1 MKNDDRSNEND
12 KDIKGNQVKA
22 EYQHDIDNGS
32 KSELPEYRIVRM
44 AKEHIDGVY
53 EVESLSFAIPWSK
66 NSFIQELKNPLAYYL
81 VILSGDQV
89 AAFGGFWKVLDE
101 AHVNNIA
108 VHPDFRGKH
117 LGDMIVEAMT
127 KLAAQIEIR
136 EMTLEV
142 RASNTPAKNLY
153 SKYGFKML
161 GVRKEYYLDN
171 KEDALLMFKKIG
183 DN

>member
-1 MKNDDRSNEND
+1 MKNDISEY
-12 KDIKGNQVKA
+12 KVVK
-22 EYQHDIDNGS
+22 
-32 KSELPEYRIVRM
+32 M

-53 EVESLSFAIPWSK
+53 EVESLSFATPWSK
-66 NSFIQELKNPLAYYL
+66 NSFMQELKNPLANYL
-81 VILSGDQV
+81 VILQGNKV

-101 AHVNNIA
+101 GHVNNIA

-117 LGDMIVEAMT
+117 LGDIIVKAMT
-127 KLAAQIEIR
+127 DLAAEIDIK

-153 SKYGFKML
+153 SKYGFKLL
-161 GVRKEYYLDN
+161 GIRKEYYLDN

-183 DN
+183 DQ

>member
-1 MKNDDRSNEND
+1 MKNGDRSNENE
-12 KDIKGNQVKA
+12 KDMKENQVKA
-22 EYQHDIDNGS
+22 EYQQNIDNGS
-32 KSELPEYRIVRM
+32 KSEIPEYRIVRM

-53 EVESLSFAIPWSK
+53 EVESLSFSVPWSK
-66 NSFIQELKNPLAYYL
+66 NSFTQELKNPLAYYL
-81 VILSGDQV
+81 VILKDDKV

-108 VHPDFRGKH
+108 VHPDFRGMH

-127 KLAAQIEIR
+127 QLAKEIEIR

-142 RASNTPAKNLY
+142 RASNTTAKNLY

-183 DN
+183 DQ

>member
-1 MKNDDRSNEND
+1 MKNGDRSNEKR
-12 KDIKGNQVKA
+12 KDIEKEQVIT
-22 EYQHDIDNGS
+22 EYEYDNDNPP
-32 KSELPEYRIVRM
+32 KPEMPEYRIERM
-44 AKEHIDGVY
+44 AKEHIEGVY
-53 EVESLSFAIPWSK
+53 EVESLSFSVPWSK

-81 VILSGDQV
+81 VILKDDKV

-127 KLAAQIEIR
+127 KLAAEIEIR

-153 SKYGFKML
+153 TKYGFKML

-183 DN
+183 DQ